1 MFKLPTLRGALRK
14 KLERQEVK
22 ENLDEG
28 MYKVFQIQRKA
39 PLVTA
44 SSHESIH
51 EIDVKYPLIEPFAY
65 ANIKWDPDKKEL
77 VYSVSEPNLTEDDK
91 KFVEKLTKDLMELIE
106 VDLSGIKNRSE
117 AIKYL
122 EEQVRKVIKITNARI
137 PAEKYP
143 KIFYYIYRNFIGLN
157 EIEPLMF
164 DPRIEDIGCDGL
176 NVPLYV
182 VHQAFG
188 SIKTGI
194 MFTNSDQLRN
204 FVIKLAERCGRYVSY
219 AEPMLDGTLPDGA
232 RIQASL
238 ASDVTTHGPTFS
250 IRKFK
255 EDPFSPTDLVKLGT
269 ASPEMMSYLWLGVE
283 YGISVLI
290 CGGVATGK
298 TSLLNSL
305 SMFIRPEQKIV
316 SIEDTRELNLP
327 HENWIPSVSRSG
339 FGLPGPTGEKY
350 GEVTLFDLL
359 RESFRQNPD
368 YVIVGEVR
376 GKEAY
381 VMFQGMASG
390 HPSMGT
396 MHADSVDT
404 VIKRLITPPIELSP
418 SLVEALD
425 IIIVVVH
432 AREKGKAAR
441 RIKEIIEIESVDKES
456 GHPRTSRVFGWD
468 PTSDTYEYSEDS
480 WYMNKLAMR
489 LGISVDN
496 LKKEVEQRKNVIDWM
511 LRKKVSSFRDV
522 SNMINLYYHERET
535 IIKWVSENL
544 EPYSTKPKEEVEK
557 LRFSASGLRVL
568 GEK

>member
-1 MFKLPTLRGALRK
+1 MFKLPILRGVLRK

-28 MYKVFQIQRKA
+28 MYKIFQAQRKS
-39 PLVTA
+39 PLVMS
-44 SSHESIH
+44 SSHENIH
-51 EIDVKYPLIEPFAY
+51 EINVKYPLIEPFAY
-65 ANIKWDPDKKEL
+65 ANIRWDPDKKEL
-77 VYSVSEPNLTEDDK
+77 VYSISEPILTEDDK
-91 KFVEKLTKDLMELIE
+91 EFIEKLTKDLMELIE
-106 VDLSGIKNRSE
+106 VDLSGIKNRAE

-122 EEQVRKVIKITNARI
+122 EEQVKKVIKISNIRI
-137 PAEKYP
+137 PVEKYP

-219 AEPMLDGTLPDGA
+219 AEPLLDGTLPDGA

-255 EDPFSPTDLVKLGT
+255 EDPFSPTDLIKLGT

-283 YGISVLI
+283 HGISVLI

-404 VIKRLITPPIELSP
+404 VIKRLVTPPIELSP

-425 IIIVVVH
+425 IVIVVVH

-456 GHPRTSRVFGWD
+456 GHPRISKVFGWD
-468 PTSDTYEYSEDS
+468 PTSDAYEYSEDS
-480 WYMNKLAMR
+480 WYLNKLAMR
-489 LGISVDN
+489 LGISVDS
-496 LKKEVEQRKNVIDWM
+496 LKKDVEQRKNIIDWM

-522 SNMINLYYHERET
+522 SNMINLYYHDKET

-544 EPYSTKPKEEVEK
+544 EPYSTKPKEEVER

>member
-1 MFKLPTLRGALRK
+1 MFKLPILRGVLRK

-28 MYKVFQIQRKA
+28 MYKIFQAQRKS
-39 PLVTA
+39 PLVMS
-44 SSHESIH
+44 SSHENIH
-51 EIDVKYPLIEPFAY
+51 EINVKYPLIEPFAY
-65 ANIKWDPDKKEL
+65 ANIRWDPDKKEL
-77 VYSVSEPNLTEDDK
+77 VYSISEPILTEDDK
-91 KFVEKLTKDLMELIE
+91 EFIEKLTKDLMELIE
-106 VDLSGIKNRSE
+106 VDLSGIKNRGE

-122 EEQVRKVIKITNARI
+122 EEQVKKVIKISNIRI
-137 PAEKYP
+137 PVEKYP

-194 MFTNSDQLRN
+194 MFTNPEQLRN

-219 AEPMLDGTLPDGA
+219 AEPLLDGTLPDGA

-255 EDPFSPTDLVKLGT
+255 EDPFSPTDLIKLGT

-283 YGISVLI
+283 HGISVLI

-404 VIKRLITPPIELSP
+404 VIKRLVTPPIELSP

-425 IIIVVVH
+425 IVIVVVH

-456 GHPRTSRVFGWD
+456 GHPRTSKVFGWD
-468 PTSDTYEYSEDS
+468 PTSDAYEYSEDS
-480 WYMNKLAMR
+480 WYLNKLAMR

-496 LKKEVEQRKNVIDWM
+496 LKEEVEQRKNIIDWM

-522 SNMINLYYHERET
+522 SNMINLYYHDKET

-544 EPYSTKPKEEVEK
+544 EPYSTKPKEEVER

>member
-1 MFKLPTLRGALRK
+1 MFKLPTLRGVLRK
-14 KLERQEVK
+14 KLEKQEVK
-22 ENLDEG
+22 EDFQDG
-28 MYKVFQIQRKA
+28 MYRIFQAQKRV
-39 PLVTA
+39 PLVV
-44 SSHESIH
+44 SSEPGSIH
-51 EIDVKYPLIEPFAY
+51 EINVKYPLLEPFAY
-65 ANIKWDPDKKEL
+65 ANIKWDLDKKEL
-77 VYSVSEPNLTEDDK
+77 VYSLSEPVLTEDDK
-91 KFVEKLTKDLMELIE
+91 KFVEKLTKDLMEVIE
-106 VDLSGIKNRSE
+106 VDLSGIKSRDD
-117 AIKYL
+117 AVKYL
-122 EEQVRKVIKITNARI
+122 EEQVKKVIKISNIKI
-137 PAEKYP
+137 PREKYP
-143 KIFYYIYRNFIGLN
+143 KIFYFIYRNFIGLN
-157 EIEPLMF
+157 QIEPLMF

-188 SIKTGI
+188 SIKTSI
-194 MFTNSDQLRN
+194 TFTDLEQLRN

-219 AEPMLDGTLPDGA
+219 AEPMLDGTLPDGS
-232 RIQASL
+232 RVQASL
-238 ASDVTTHGPTFS
+238 AGDVTTHGPTFS

-255 EDPFSPTDLVKLGT
+255 EEPFSPTDLVRLGT
-269 ASPEMMSYLWLGVE
+269 ASTDLMSYLWLGVE
-283 YGISVLI
+283 HGISLLI

-327 HENWIPSVSRSG
+327 HENWIPSVSRTG

-396 MHADSVDT
+396 MHAESVDT
-404 VIKRLITPPIELSP
+404 VIKRLITPPIELSA

-432 AREKGKAAR
+432 AREKGKSAR
-441 RIKEIIEIESVDKES
+441 RIKEVIEIESVDKES
-456 GHPRTSRVFGWD
+456 GHPRTSKVFGWD

-480 WYMNKLAMR
+480 WYLNKLAMR
-489 LGISVDN
+489 LGVSVDS
-496 LKKEVEQRKNVIDWM
+496 LKKDVEQRKKVLEWM
-511 LRKKVSSFRDV
+511 LRKKMSGFHDV
-522 SNMINLYYHERET
+522 SNMINLYYRDRET
-535 IIKWVSENL
+535 IMKWVNENL
-544 EPYSTKPKEEVEK
+544 EPYSTKSKDEVEK
-557 LRFSASGLRVL
+557 LRFTSSGLRIL